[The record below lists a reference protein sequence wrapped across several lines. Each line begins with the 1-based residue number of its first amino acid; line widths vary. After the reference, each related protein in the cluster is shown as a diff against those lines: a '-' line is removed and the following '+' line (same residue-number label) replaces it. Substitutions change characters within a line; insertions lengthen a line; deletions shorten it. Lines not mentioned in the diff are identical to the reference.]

1 MDFMFINLFWVISL
15 QELAFKALMIIK
27 SGEA

>member
-1 MDFMFINLFWVISL
+1 MDYMFINLFGVIPL